1 MRSVDYKIM
10 KSSKKYIVNNARLE
24 ISYDDM
30 KNEYTICNNNQEQ
43 GVINFCGEY
52 NIASGKKKE
61 DFYSEDE
68 IARMKKVLCQI
79 MILFRKKRDTSQRI
93 IIILNKYTIKKKI
106 EKKHKEIQHNTEVY
120 FSFSYIVYN
129 ESGKV
134 IASKYYITDY
144 LDYEYFAQKLILDFD
159 YIVTFKKS
167 FHFSKENIILKD
179 EAASKFFHEFI
190 GHLLEED
197 HFIISPI
204 RNMLGKKIFPENL
217 SIFENTNTKSDFDD
231 LGNKI
236 KKDICLVR
244 NGVVCNLLTLSD
256 QPHGLNCENT
266 GNAIINSYNDRFIP
280 RMRSMQ
286 IELPFDKQKNVFS
299 GVLIEDFDVCEMNP
313 VEGVIA
319 FTANKSFSIQ
329 DGEIKEA
336 LKRFTFLL
344 SIYDLINAEITAIG
358 DEVEYIHY
366 CIKNNQN
373 IFTKFKCNSVIVR
386 LKDG

>member
-1 MRSVDYKIM
+1 M

-30 KNEYTICNNNQEQ
+30 KNEYIICNNNQEK

-52 NIASGKKKE
+52 NIASGMKKE
-61 DFYSEDE
+61 YFHSEDE
-68 IARMKKVLCQI
+68 IARIKKILYQI
-79 MILFRKKRDTSQRI
+79 MLLFRKTRDTSQRI
-93 IIILNKYTIKKKI
+93 MIILNKYTIKKKI
-106 EKKHKEIQHNTEVY
+106 EKNHKEIQHNTEVY

-134 IASKYYITDY
+134 IASKYYIADY
-144 LDYEYFAQKLILDFD
+144 LDYEYFAQKLILDYD
-159 YIVTFKKS
+159 YIVTTKNK
-167 FHFSKENIILKD
+167 FHFSKENIMLKN

-204 RNMLGKKIFPENL
+204 RNMLGEKIFPENL
-217 SIFENTNTKSDFDD
+217 SIYENINIKSDFDD

-236 KKDICLVR
+236 KKDVCLVR
-244 NGVVCNLLTLSD
+244 NGVVCNLLTLSN

-286 IELPFDKQKNVFS
+286 IELPLDKQEKVFS

-313 VEGVIA
+313 AEGVIA
-319 FTANKSFSIQ
+319 FTVNKSYRIQ
-329 DGEIKEA
+329 DGEIKGA
-336 LKRFTFLL
+336 LKHFTFLL

-358 DEVEYIHY
+358 DEAEYINY

-373 IFTKFKCNSVIVR
+373 IFTKCKCNSVIVR